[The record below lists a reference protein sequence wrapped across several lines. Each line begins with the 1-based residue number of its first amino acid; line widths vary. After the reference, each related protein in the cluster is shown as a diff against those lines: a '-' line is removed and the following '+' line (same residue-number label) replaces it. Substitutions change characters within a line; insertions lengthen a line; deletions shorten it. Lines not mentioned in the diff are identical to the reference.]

1 MVDDKKKQ
9 QASTLHEMSHMSQ
22 GSQMSQPSEGQETI
36 KPYTADQAD
45 QDSIREPFKENK
57 EDDDIL

>member
-9 QASTLHEMSHMSQ
+9 QASTIFEMSHMSQ
-22 GSQMSQPSEGQETI
+22 GSQMSQPSEGQETS
-36 KPYTADQAD
+36 KPYTAE

-57 EDDDIL
+57 EDSDIL